1 MRGFAVLSR
10 GSAKRSLRRCCW
22 SDKQTGVGVGCG
34 PGAEQCLRS
43 GLGCSVEAS
52 VTGRW
57 GAAARERTW
66 REMSVSRSLGL
77 FCVRTDRTEA
87 GRPEW
92 ELCID
97 SSRRRERLR
106 PGGR

>member
-1 MRGFAVLSR
+1 MRGCAVLR
-10 GSAKRSLRRCCW
+10 GSATRSLRRWCW
-22 SDKQTGVGVGCG
+22 SEEQTGMGVGCG
-34 PGAEQCLRS
+34 PGRAVPLRS

-77 FCVRTDRTEA
+77 FWVRTD
-87 GRPEW
+87 
-92 ELCID
+92 
-97 SSRRRERLR
+97 
-106 PGGR
+106 